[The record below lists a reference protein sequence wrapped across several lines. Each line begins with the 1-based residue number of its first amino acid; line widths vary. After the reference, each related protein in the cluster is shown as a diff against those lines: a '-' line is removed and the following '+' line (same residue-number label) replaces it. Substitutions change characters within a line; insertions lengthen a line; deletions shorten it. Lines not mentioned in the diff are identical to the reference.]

1 MLRCGDIGGGLSLTH
16 DECWGVCCL
25 VCCPAARAS
34 GRWEVSGEDE
44 AALRAAFASFEQEDR
59 RDRLGPPPPEL
70 FVKGPAISSSS
81 SSQRRGREEQLE
93 DDESMDGGDEED
105 GQED

>member
-1 MLRCGDIGGGLSLTH
+1 MGGGLSLTH

-81 SSQRRGREEQLE
+81 SSSQRRGREEQLE
-93 DDESMDGGDEED
+93 DDDSMDGEDEED